1 MLSDTGVL
9 DEPNTDPLHSDSP
22 EGCIK
27 SPFSQTRSTRSR
39 LVQPIGGSANGMAAA
54 RRADDIR
61 VLGEIKR
68 DNKKKLDNQRTAY
81 MQLMDYFLDRAKL

>member
-1 MLSDTGVL
+1 
-9 DEPNTDPLHSDSP
+9 
-22 EGCIK
+22 
-27 SPFSQTRSTRSR
+27 
-39 LVQPIGGSANGMAAA
+39 MAAA